1 MKRRKRNKKWC
12 YILISKVK
20 SENTLKYKNKIKIWN
35 HLEPVGGQCMKYNE
49 GIPWVW
55 TQPSAY

>member
-1 MKRRKRNKKWC
+1 MMLYFNF
-12 YILISKVK
+12 K